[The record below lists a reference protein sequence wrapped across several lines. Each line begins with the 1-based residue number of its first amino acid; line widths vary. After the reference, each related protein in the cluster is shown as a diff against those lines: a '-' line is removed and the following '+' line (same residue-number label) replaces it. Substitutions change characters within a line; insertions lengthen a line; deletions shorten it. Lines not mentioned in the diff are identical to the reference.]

1 MPFQTAFPMTA
12 TTAPPRESLLL
23 NLGLNIVAPSLVL
36 MKLSGPDAL
45 GTTWGIVLA
54 LAFPIGYG
62 LWDFFRRR
70 KFNLF
75 SVIGVISVL
84 LTGGISLLALPPR
97 YLALKEAAIP
107 GLLGIGIV
115 LSLKTRWPLVRSLLL
130 NDAVVDTARIH
141 TELATRGEVASFERA
156 LVRASWMVAGSFFLS
171 SVLNYLLATAV
182 VTATAG
188 SLEYNEQLGRL
199 TALSYPV
206 IALPATLVMMGAL
219 FYLFRCITRLTGLT
233 FEALLRT
240 PPDPAQH

>member
-1 MPFQTAFPMTA
+1 MTA
-12 TTAPPRESLLL
+12 TTVPTPPRESLLL

-45 GTTWGIVLA
+45 GTTWGLIVA
-54 LAFPIGYG
+54 LAFPVGYG
-62 LWDFFRRR
+62 VWDFFRRR

-75 SVIGVISVL
+75 SIIGVISVS
-84 LTGGISLLALPPR
+84 LTGGISLLALPPH
-97 YLALKEAAIP
+97 YLALKEAAVP

-130 NDAVVDTARIH
+130 NDAVLDTARIH
-141 TELATRGEVASFERA
+141 TELTTRGEVASFERA
-156 LVRASWMVAGSFFLS
+156 LVRASWIVASSFFLS
-171 SVLNYLLATAV
+171 SALNYALATAV
-182 VTATAG
+182 VTASAG
-188 SLEYNEQLGRL
+188 SLEYNEQLGQL

-233 FEALLRT
+233 FEDLLRT
-240 PPDPAQH
+240 QSGPAQR

>member
-1 MPFQTAFPMTA
+1 MTA
-12 TTAPPRESLLL
+12 TTVPVPPRESLLL

-36 MKLSGPDAL
+36 MKLSGPNAL
-45 GTTWGIVLA
+45 GTTWGLIVA

-62 LWDFFRRR
+62 VWDFSRRR

-75 SVIGVISVL
+75 SIIGVISVF
-84 LTGGISLLALPPR
+84 LTGGISLLALPPH
-97 YLALKEAAIP
+97 YLALKEAAVP

-130 NDAVVDTARIH
+130 NDAVLDTARIH
-141 TELATRGEVASFERA
+141 TELTSRGEVASFERA
-156 LVRASWMVAGSFFLS
+156 LSRATWIVASSFFLS
-171 SVLNYLLATAV
+171 SALNYALATAV

-233 FEALLRT
+233 FEDLLRT
-240 PPDPAQH
+240 QSGPAQR

>member
-1 MPFQTAFPMTA
+1 MTA

-45 GTTWGIVLA
+45 GTTWGIILA

-75 SVIGVISVL
+75 SAIGVISVL

-130 NDAVVDTARIH
+130 NDAVLDTS
-141 TELATRGEVASFERA
+141 LAASTDWFQYA
-156 LVRASWMVAGSFFLS
+156 ACGCCCSK
-171 SVLNYLLATAV
+171 N
-182 VTATAG
+182 
-188 SLEYNEQLGRL
+188 
-199 TALSYPV
+199 
-206 IALPATLVMMGAL
+206 
-219 FYLFRCITRLTGLT
+219 
-233 FEALLRT
+233 
-240 PPDPAQH
+240 H